1 MTKSN
6 YSENHSF
13 QLRKSHSGR
22 TVQFVFNHDVE
33 SKRCL
38 RLQLKN
44 DGNLY
49 LTSTAD
55 YFCEHLCHQFSNSK
69 ELLEQIDEFL
79 PRIKDEYK
87 IFYITHIGSEKNG
100 AIVFL
105 STASFFI
112 NEFFEVKPVRYIK
125 TIEIL
130 ENSDNKIFF
139 NTFKEAFAS
148 NVFVSGSNTLE
159 DI

>member
-1 MTKSN
+1 M
-6 YSENHSF
+6 
-13 QLRKSHSGR
+13 
-22 TVQFVFNHDVE
+22 
-33 SKRCL
+33 
-38 RLQLKN
+38 QLKHDN
-44 DGNLY
+44 RLY

-69 ELLEQIDEFL
+69 ELLEQLDEFL

-112 NEFFEVKPVRYIK
+112 NEFFEVKPVRFIK

-130 ENSDNKIFF
+130 ENSYNKIFF
-139 NTFKEAFAS
+139 HTFKEAFAS
-148 NVFVSGSNTLE
+148 KVFVSGSKTLE